1 MMAKWSKCEVVV
13 MKPGSRHHLMNRC
26 QIYRHLSIYLMYLAK
41 WFDHIFFA
49 VICVGGIMTMLFIN

>member
-1 MMAKWSKCEVVV
+1 

-49 VICVGGIMTMLFIN
+49 VICVGGIMTMLFIK